1 MRAANGREAALE
13 AMRRMRRAGDFSS
26 DAVDGV
32 ITQSALEPREAAFCT
47 RIVRETLQNLY
58 FIDHYLN
65 LWSNTPTKRLEP
77 AVLDILRISA
87 AQLLFMDRVP
97 PSAAVNEGVKLC
109 AKSGCKRASGLV
121 NSVLRRVSEHRG
133 ALPEIPGEGTA
144 EYLSTRYSHALWQ
157 VRELI
162 ERRGYDGA
170 RSVLERNNAEPPLT
184 LQTNTI
190 RTTAEELADMLRAAG
205 FGPVA
210 GASPGELRLRGAG
223 RADLLPGYSEGLF
236 YVQDGAARL
245 AVRESGVKP
254 GMTVLDACA
263 APGGKSFGAAIQMN
277 GAGRIISCDVQ
288 EKKLLRISD
297 GAARLGLD
305 CIETRRMDARRPEEE
320 LIGAADVVIADAPCS
335 GLGVIAKKPE
345 IRFKSESDLEA
356 LPGIQL
362 DILRGLAECV
372 KPGGTLLY
380 STCTLRKCENEDV
393 IAAFL
398 SENIGFEVQEMRT
411 LWPDIDDSD
420 GFFVCRMVR

>member
-58 FIDHYLN
+58 FIDYYLDF
-65 LWSNTPTKRLEP
+65 WSNTPTKRLEP

-109 AKSGCKRASGLV
+109 ANSGCKRASGLV

-133 ALPEIPGEGTA
+133 TLPEIPGEGTA

-184 LQTNTI
+184 LQTNTL

-205 FGPVA
+205 FEPVA

-288 EKKLLRISD
+288 EKKLRRISD

-305 CIETRRMDARRPEEE
+305 CIETRRMDARRPAEE

-398 SENIGFEVQEMRT
+398 SENSGFEVQEMRT